1 MQAEQTVVLD
11 LDARADEALEAARKL
26 PHGAART
33 EAMRKARQL
42 RLVAD
47 ARRARLAN
55 RAFP

>member
-11 LDARADEALEAARKL
+11 LDAQADEALEAARKL

-42 RLVAD
+42 SGNCAAERTL
-47 ARRARLAN
+47 N
-55 RAFP
+55 